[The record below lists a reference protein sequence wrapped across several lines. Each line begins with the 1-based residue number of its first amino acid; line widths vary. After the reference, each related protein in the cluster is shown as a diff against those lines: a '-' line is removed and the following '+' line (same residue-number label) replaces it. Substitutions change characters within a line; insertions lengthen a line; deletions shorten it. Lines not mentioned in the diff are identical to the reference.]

1 MGERSHPLP
10 VGRQGLEPLLAILVI
25 GFAGLYFLE
34 VPVFLPAF
42 GAVLFEL
49 LILLLPGLLAV
60 SVLLG
65 VGAHAWRL
73 VSTYIG
79 DGKRTYLGDNAITH
93 LLFSVA
99 LVVVAANTLW
109 WVVGSVYFM
118 YIARVGGIPPSI
130 VALFA
135 GAVLGVVVLCQAAFV
150 RLFPAGPL
158 EWFRGR

>member
-1 MGERSHPLP
+1 MVEHSRWLP
-10 VGRQGLEPLLAILVI
+10 VTRRALEPLLAIVVV

-34 VPVFLPAF
+34 VPVLLPAL
-42 GAVLFEL
+42 GSLLFEL
-49 LILLLPGLLAV
+49 LILLLPGLLAA

-65 VGAHAWRL
+65 VGSHAWRL
-73 VSTYIG
+73 VSTYFG
-79 DGKRTYLGDNAITH
+79 DTERTKPGDTAITH

-99 LVVVAANTLW
+99 LGVVAANTLW
-109 WVVGSVYFM
+109 WVVGSVYVM

-130 VALFA
+130 VALFV
-135 GAVLGVVVLCQAAFV
+135 GAVLAVVVLCRVAFV